1 MSVTPVR
8 PGYGRL
14 PGGLGTKWE
23 EAMEDQKPG
32 TPAEERRGGDK
43 PDWAHAKSGEELPEL
58 PDASPETVTQIKPD
72 YDEDGDDAA

>member
-1 MSVTPVR
+1 
-8 PGYGRL
+8 
-14 PGGLGTKWE
+14 
-23 EAMEDQKPG
+23 MEDQKPG